1 MSDAL
6 GGFPRRGFYY
16 ASTKAGQKDGGE
28 RGIRTLGTPFGHSHD
43 FQSCPFGHSGIS
55 PQNVNT
61 KDIRK
66 TYGGQ
71 GETMT
76 TSENPAEHK
85 SGFVAVAGRP
95 NVGKSTL
102 VNRIMRTELSI
113 VTAKAQTTRNR
124 ITAIHTLSDAQM
136 VLQDTPGIHEA
147 KTPLNRS
154 LVGAAVK
161 TLEESDVILVVV
173 LPAAGIHYDDRRIIE
188 LTEASH
194 KPCIL
199 AINKIDTVERP
210 YILPVIEAYSKAHD
224 FDEIF
229 PICALTGE
237 GVDELETALV
247 RLLPPGPPLFPEDEV
262 SDLPTRFFIAEMVR
276 EQVTNMTGE
285 EIPYKTTVV
294 VESFKESNGH
304 VLIHADIHVERD
316 SQKKILVG
324 KQGQMIKKIGIA
336 AREKIEA
343 FLELKVRLELFVK
356 VTPNWT
362 RDERKLREFG
372 Y

>member
-1 MSDAL
+1 M
-6 GGFPRRGFYY
+6 
-16 ASTKAGQKDGGE
+16 
-28 RGIRTLGTPFGHSHD
+28 
-43 FQSCPFGHSGIS
+43 
-55 PQNVNT
+55 
-61 KDIRK
+61 
-66 TYGGQ
+66 
-71 GETMT
+71 MT
-76 TSENPAEHK
+76 NENPAEHK

-124 ITAIHTLSDAQM
+124 ITAIHTLPNAQM

-154 LVGAAVK
+154 LVAAAVK
-161 TLEESDVILVVV
+161 TLEESDIVLFIV
-173 LPAAGIHYDDRRIIE
+173 LPSAKIHDDDRRIIE
-188 LTEASH
+188 LIQASK
-194 KPCIL
+194 KPSVL
-199 AINKIDTVERP
+199 AINKIDTIERP
-210 YILPVIEAYSKAHD
+210 YVLPVIEAYSQVHH
-224 FDEIF
+224 FEEIF
-229 PICALTGE
+229 PVCALTGE
-237 GVDELETALV
+237 GIDELEDALV
-247 RLLPPGPPLFPEDEV
+247 RLLPSGPPLFPEDEV
-262 SDLPTRFFIAEMVR
+262 SDLPTRFFIAEIIR
-276 EQVTNMTGE
+276 EQITNMTGE

-294 VESFKESNGH
+294 VESFKERNGH
-304 VLIHADIHVERD
+304 VLIHADIHAERD